1 MKQGAVIEKWKFI
14 KGYMNRYQISSFGR
28 VLNVK
33 TGRIL
38 KQTKD
43 TRGFLKVSLR
53 RDGQVK
59 TYQVHKLVAE
69 HFIGNKEGFSHI
81 AFLDCN
87 KENVKVSNL
96 EYCMLDYLLDL
107 KEKHKKQKLHFYVT

>member
-1 MKQGAVIEKWKFI
+1 MKQGATVEKWKFI

-38 KQTKD
+38 KISKD
-43 TRGFLKVSLR
+43 TYGFLRVSLR
-53 RDGQVK
+53 RDGKVK
-59 TYQVHKLVAE
+59 TFQVHKLVAD
-69 HFIGNKEGFSHI
+69 HFIGNKEGFTHI
-81 AFLDCN
+81 AFLDGN
-87 KENVKVSNL
+87 KENVKVCNL

-107 KEKHKKQKLHFYVT
+107 KEKNNN